1 MIATVGPWVLIVVV
15 AIAAFLL
22 NPGITGLGYAL
33 VVVVG
38 GCTIYLFR
46 VLYLNEVDRQNRG
59 E

>member
-1 MIATVGPWVLIVVV
+1 MIATVGPWVLIAVV
-15 AIAAFLL
+15 AISAFLL

-38 GCTIYLFR
+38 GCTIFLFR